1 MFRGLRRFSPARAFS
16 VSSGEEYPISTLKNG
31 VKVVTSPYPCHFA
44 GAGVYISAGSRYEP
58 PQLCGASHLVDRLAY
73 ESTAN
78 HTKEQMEQNLLALG
92 GNYMCA
98 SSRETMMYQAST
110 FHSDFNEMFGLLA
123 ETVNK
128 PRILPEEVQAQA
140 RSALYELDEISQ
152 KPELILPEIAHQVA
166 FKDGI
171 GRPLLCPEERLSLI
185 TSGTIW
191 QYRHQLY
198 TPSRITLGFV
208 GLDHKHAVELA
219 EKEFGGLKPSSIPVP
234 PLQRSHYVGGE
245 RAIPMPRP
253 VGNFPQFYHLQV
265 LYRGVGINDP
275 DIYAVSTLQTLLG
288 GGGSFSAGGPGKGM
302 YSRLYTHVLNQYGY
316 IESCQSAN
324 HAYSDDGLFGI
335 TCSAIPQAAQYIS
348 YIIGSQLALLFTPG
362 ELGEIE
368 VQRAKNQLRSQLLMN
383 LESRMVELED
393 AGRQVQLNGHKLPVT
408 EMVSK
413 IDALTIDDLQRAAK
427 RILTS
432 SPPTIV
438 MQGPRDAFG
447 DVAHVLKQFGLGN

>member
-1 MFRGLRRFSPARAFS
+1 MKRALFTRPFS
-16 VSSGEEYPISTLKNG
+16 VVSGEGYPISTLKNG
-31 VKVVTSPYPCHFA
+31 VKVVTSPYPCHFS
-44 GAGVYISAGSRYEP
+44 GAGIYISAGSRYEP
-58 PQLCGASHLVDRLAY
+58 PELSGASHLTDRLAY
-73 ESTAN
+73 KSTAN
-78 HTKEQMEQNLLALG
+78 NTQEEMEQKLLALG
-92 GNYMCA
+92 GNYMCS

-110 FHSDFNEMFGLLA
+110 FQSDFETMFGLLA
-123 ETVNK
+123 ETVTEPK
-128 PRILPEEVQAQA
+128 LLPEEIQSQAN
-140 RSALYELDEISQ
+140 SALYELDEISQ

-166 FKDGI
+166 FKDGL
-171 GRPLLCPEERLSLI
+171 GRPLLCPEERLPLI
-185 TSGTIW
+185 TSGTLW

-198 TPSRITLGFV
+198 TPNRITLGFV
-208 GLDHKHAVELA
+208 GVDHVHALELA
-219 EKEFGGLKPSSIPVP
+219 EKHFGNLKESSIPVP
-234 PLQRSHYVGGE
+234 PLQKSQYVGGE
-245 RAIPMPRP
+245 RAIPLPRP
-253 VGNFPQFYHLQV
+253 VGNLPEFYHMQV

-335 TCSAIPQAAQYIS
+335 TCSSIPQAAEFIP
-348 YIIGSQLALLFTPG
+348 YIIGSQLALLFSPG
-362 ELGEIE
+362 RVSEIE

-393 AGRQVQLNGHKLPVT
+393 SGRQVQLNGSKLSVN
-408 EMVSK
+408 EMVNK
-413 IDALTIDDLQRAAK
+413 IDALQVSDLQRAAK

-438 MQGPRDAFG
+438 MQGPREAFG
-447 DVAHVLKQFGLGN
+447 DPAHVLKQFDLGI